1 MSKHQ
6 IIKELRREI
15 NKINKIIDMAIIRGV
30 SYRDE
35 ARRHK
40 FLVSQLNRLQPR
52 RRSVFGLFQ
61 FAHMF
66 LF

>member
-6 IIKELRREI
+6 IVKELRREI
-15 NKINKIIDMAIIRGV
+15 AKLNRIIDLAIIRGV
-30 SYRDE
+30 SYREE

-40 FLVSQLNRLQPR
+40 FLVAQLTRLQPR
-52 RRSVFGLFQ
+52 RSIFSSLS

-66 LF
+66 MF

>member
-6 IIKELRREI
+6 IIRELRREI
-15 NKINKIIDMAIIRGV
+15 AKLNRVIDLAIIRGV
-30 SYRDE
+30 SYREE

-40 FLVSQLNRLQPR
+40 FLVAQLNRLQPR
-52 RRSVFGLFQ
+52 RSIFSSFS

-66 LF
+66 MF

>member
-6 IIKELRREI
+6 IVRELRREI
-15 NKINKIIDMAIIRGV
+15 VKLNRIIDLAIIRGV
-30 SYRDE
+30 SYREE

-40 FLVSQLNRLQPR
+40 FLVAQLNRLQPR
-52 RRSVFGLFQ
+52 RSIFSSLS

-66 LF
+66 MF

>member
-6 IIKELRREI
+6 IVKELRREI
-15 NKINKIIDMAIIRGV
+15 SKINRIIDLAIIRGV
-30 SYRDE
+30 PYREE

-40 FLVSQLNRLQPR
+40 FLVSQLARLQPR
-52 RRSVFGLFQ
+52 RQSVFNLFQ

>member
-6 IIKELRREI
+6 IVKELRREI
-15 NKINKIIDMAIIRGV
+15 AKLNRIIDMAIIRGV

-40 FLVSQLNRLQPR
+40 FLVAQLARLKPR
-52 RRSVFGLFQ
+52 KHSIFNTFN

-66 LF
+66 MF

>member
-6 IIKELRREI
+6 IVRELRREI
-15 NKINKIIDMAIIRGV
+15 SKLNRIIDLAIIRGV

-40 FLVSQLNRLQPR
+40 FLTAQLARLQPK
-52 RRSVFGLFQ
+52 RSLFSSLS

-66 LF
+66 MF

>member
-6 IIKELRREI
+6 IVKELRREI
-15 NKINKIIDMAIIRGV
+15 AKLNRIIDMAIIRGV

-40 FLVSQLNRLQPR
+40 FLVAQLARLQPR
-52 RRSVFGLFQ
+52 RSIFSSFN

-66 LF
+66 MF

>member
-6 IIKELRREI
+6 IVRELRREI
-15 NKINKIIDMAIIRGV
+15 SKLNRVIDLAIIRGV

-40 FLVSQLNRLQPR
+40 FLVAQLARLQPK
-52 RRSVFGLFQ
+52 RSIFSTLN

-66 LF
+66 MF

>member
-6 IIKELRREI
+6 IVKELRREI
-15 NKINKIIDMAIIRGV
+15 SNLNRIIDMAIIRGV

-40 FLVSQLNRLQPR
+40 FLVAQLARLQPR
-52 RRSVFGLFQ
+52 RHSIFSTFN

-66 LF
+66 MF

>member
-6 IIKELRREI
+6 IVRELRREI
-15 NKINKIIDMAIIRGV
+15 SKLNRVIDLAIIRGV
-30 SYRDE
+30 PYRDE

-40 FLVSQLNRLQPR
+40 FLVAQLNRLHPR
-52 RRSVFGLFQ
+52 RSLFSSLS

-66 LF
+66 MF

>member
-6 IIKELRREI
+6 IVKELRREI
-15 NKINKIIDMAIIRGV
+15 SKLNRIIDLAIIRGV

-52 RRSVFGLFQ
+52 RRSVFSMFQ

>member
-6 IIKELRREI
+6 IVKELRREI
-15 NKINKIIDMAIIRGV
+15 SKLNRIIDMAIIRGV

-40 FLVSQLNRLQPR
+40 FLVAQLARLQPH
-52 RRSVFGLFQ
+52 RRSIFSTLN

-66 LF
+66 MF

>member
-1 MSKHQ
+1 MSKYQ
-6 IIKELRREI
+6 IARELRREI
-15 NKINKIIDMAIIRGV
+15 TKINRIIDLAIIRGV

-40 FLVSQLNRLQPR
+40 FLTAQLVRLQPR
-52 RRSVFGLFQ
+52 RQSLFSSLS

-66 LF
+66 IF

>member
-6 IIKELRREI
+6 IARELRREI
-15 NKINKIIDMAIIRGV
+15 SKLNRIIDLAIIRGV

-40 FLVSQLNRLQPR
+40 FLVAQLARLQPR
-52 RRSVFGLFQ
+52 RSLFSSFS

-66 LF
+66 MF